1 MTSVLLI
8 GDARKGGTKP
18 LVDDFARWLRDR
30 VDDVS
35 MILDRDASLA
45 DAVADLVIVFGGDG
59 SILSAARRMGENQ
72 LPTLGVNLGRL
83 GFLTAC
89 GRDRM
94 QEVTEAALAGEL
106 VEEKRLMLI
115 CEAVDEDGQAG
126 ESVLCL
132 NDGVISRSATSAMVT
147 LCALRGGHEL
157 ATYHGDGVVVATPV
171 GSTAY
176 SMAAGGP
183 VLTPNQEALVLT
195 PLASHT
201 LSVRP
206 LVVPVDDGLEIEV
219 IDSGGK
225 RGCPFVVDGQV
236 SLQVPKGGRA
246 RLHPAPVRF
255 RHLCYGEQGF
265 FQILREK
272 FLWADLPRSRR

>member
-94 QEVTEAALAGEL
+94 QEVT
-106 VEEKRLMLI
+106 
-115 CEAVDEDGQAG
+115 
-126 ESVLCL
+126 
-132 NDGVISRSATSAMVT
+132 
-147 LCALRGGHEL
+147 
-157 ATYHGDGVVVATPV
+157 
-171 GSTAY
+171 
-176 SMAAGGP
+176 
-183 VLTPNQEALVLT
+183 
-195 PLASHT
+195 
-201 LSVRP
+201 
-206 LVVPVDDGLEIEV
+206 
-219 IDSGGK
+219 
-225 RGCPFVVDGQV
+225 
-236 SLQVPKGGRA
+236 
-246 RLHPAPVRF
+246 
-255 RHLCYGEQGF
+255 
-265 FQILREK
+265 
-272 FLWADLPRSRR
+272 